1 MAASEREL
9 SGDDRALLEAV
20 RDGDERALDELLRRY
35 EQVIYRFG
43 LRMCRDS
50 DDAEEVLQD
59 TLLAAAQGVQEFRG
73 TSSLSTWLYT
83 IARSFCIKRRRRSK
97 FALAEKE
104 PLDAIAGGP
113 DAAADPRP
121 LPDAALESRRIEQ
134 ALEEAIAALDPK
146 YREVLILRDME
157 GLTAPEVA
165 EVMGIGVGA
174 IKSRLHRARL
184 AVREALGP
192 LVGGGEERVPGAG
205 CPDVLQR
212 YSEHLEGELSP
223 AICEELERHLEGC
236 EDCTSAC
243 DSLKRSLA
251 LCSASSREAQVP
263 AQVQASIRAALDNVL
278 GESRGG

>member
-97 FALAEKE
+97 FAPAEEE

-113 DAAADPRP
+113 GAAADPRP
-121 LPDAALESRRIEQ
+121 LPDALLESRRIEQ
-134 ALEEAIAALDPK
+134 ALEEAITDLDPK

-192 LVGGGEERVPGAG
+192 LVGVGEERAPAAD

-212 YSEHLEGELSP
+212 YSEFLEGELSP
-223 AICEELERHLEGC
+223 AICEELERHLERCEGC
-236 EDCTSAC
+236 RGAC

-251 LCSASSREAQVP
+251 LCSASSQGAEVP
-263 AQVQASIRAALDNVL
+263 PQVQASIRAALGNILD
-278 GESRGG
+278 ESRGG